1 MGSPVLKEIVQIMH
15 SIAFSF
21 CAWLAL
27 WLALPSSDFLF
38 AEVPH
43 AGGYKEFG
51 VEIQIVL

>member
-27 WLALPSSDFLF
+27 RLALPSSDFLF